1 MNDMENKNTSSTTNE
16 GLKEIDKQTLLCMD
30 GDVQYAEGCIHLS
43 RLCALIVAII
53 T

>member
-1 MNDMENKNTSSTTNE
+1 MNDMENKNASTTTND
-16 GLKEIDKQTLLCMD
+16 GLKEIDKLCMD

-43 RLCALIVAII
+43 RLCALIEAII